1 MVIVEM
7 IIMMIEEIITSMI
20 MMIVDLG
27 PTREVEAKSHRGDK
41 IRKPHPQNH
50 LIVTSYINI
59 IFKLIYN
66 FHFYSFIG

>member
-20 MMIVDLG
+20 MMIVDLR

-50 LIVTSYINI
+50 LIVT
-59 IFKLIYN
+59 FIYRV
-66 FHFYSFIG
+66 FF

>member
-1 MVIVEM
+1 M

-20 MMIVDLG
+20 MMIVDLR

-50 LIVTSYINI
+50 LIVT
-59 IFKLIYN
+59 FIYRV
-66 FHFYSFIG
+66 FF